1 MYMYTLRCTRTMLR
15 SVSVTYLISAPVF
28 ALQASLAVSDS
39 DTAALQ
45 YLITEILTAWETTGR
60 RRRRRMLFVLL
71 TVTVMVRL

>member
-1 MYMYTLRCTRTMLR
+1 MLR

-60 RRRRRMLFVLL
+60 RRRRRRMLFVLL

>member
-1 MYMYTLRCTRTMLR
+1 MLR